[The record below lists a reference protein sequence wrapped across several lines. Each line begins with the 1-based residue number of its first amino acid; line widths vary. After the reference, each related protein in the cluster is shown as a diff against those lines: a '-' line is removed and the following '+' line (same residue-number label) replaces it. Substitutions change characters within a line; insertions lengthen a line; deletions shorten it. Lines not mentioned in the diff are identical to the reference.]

1 MRSSGEIRGEERRQL
16 IEPLDHRNNDAC
28 GRGRALPVEP
38 YGGDAGA
45 AWRQHV
51 VVQVV
56 ADHEH
61 LGARDGEPRY
71 DGVPEPRV
79 RFLEAKVTEAED
91 LRHEGVKR
99 DPRQGAADRGARGG
113 AGGARSRL
121 AETGK

>member
-45 AWRQHV
+45 AWPQHV

-56 ADHEH
+56 AHHEH

-91 LRHEGVKR
+91 LRHEASSAIRAK
-99 DPRQGAADRGARGG
+99 AR
-113 AGGARSRL
+113 RI
-121 AETGK
+121 EVQEV

>member
-16 IEPLDHRNNDAC
+16 IEPLDHRNSDAC

-56 ADHEH
+56 AHHEH
-61 LGARDGEPRY
+61 LSARDGEPRY
-71 DGVPEPRV
+71 DGVPEPR
-79 RFLEAKVTEAED
+79 LIEQLKVKGRISAV
-91 LRHEGVKR
+91 LSPHLFV
-99 DPRQGAADRGARGG
+99 
-113 AGGARSRL
+113 
-121 AETGK
+121 

>member
-1 MRSSGEIRGEERRQL
+1 MQFCPLTSSSLLLTTLSERGTTVRR

-51 VVQVV
+51 VVQVI
-56 ADHEH
+56 AHHEH

-79 RFLEAKVTEAED
+79 RLLEAWALFRSALPLTDAEV
-91 LRHEGVKR
+91 RAI
-99 DPRQGAADRGARGG
+99 AAN
-113 AGGARSRL
+113 L
-121 AETGK
+121 APYLQ